1 VDGQRAELAQLLER
15 EHVPGE
21 RCRLP
26 YDPPHGRAKLGG
38 RHTAAARFRIADQ
51 GGQRLGAQ

>member
-21 RCRLP
+21 RCRLSR
-26 YDPPHGRAKLGG
+26 DPPHGRAEVGG
-38 RHTAAARFRIADQ
+38 RDGAAARLRIADQ